1 MLKLKNNYIER
12 HDRDQNMSIRTTSIF
27 KLICNIK
34 YKLILGIKVEKM
46 IFTIE
51 KKCYNGK
58 SMEDVLILI
67 ITHTYD
73 ILLNHI
79 LHLLKVNS
87 ETHPS

>member
-1 MLKLKNNYIER
+1 
-12 HDRDQNMSIRTTSIF
+12 
-27 KLICNIK
+27 
-34 YKLILGIKVEKM
+34 M